1 MSADTDRLIAQAR
14 RSPLDGAEASLIASA
29 LDLGLQAWRQH
40 DRPRERFTD
49 ALAALGRLRVALEA
63 AEAQGAEESERLH
76 RAEQGW
82 ADEARR
88 AEAAEAQRDALAEA
102 ARAVVESHWFQIR
115 SEGAAYALVQA
126 LAGVAP
132 PEEQP

>member
-14 RSPLDGAEASLIASA
+14 NSARHLYSAEMV
-29 LDLGLQAWRQH
+29 
-40 DRPRERFTD
+40 
-49 ALAALGRLRVALEA
+49 ALADALEA
-63 AEAQGAEESERLH
+63 AEAALVTEAGDRC

-82 ADEARR
+82 ADEALR
-88 AEAAEAQRDALAEA
+88 AEAAEAQRDTLAEA
-102 ARAVVESHWFQIR
+102 ARAMVESHWFQIR
-115 SEGAAYALVQA
+115 SEGSAYALVQA

>member
-1 MSADTDRLIAQAR
+1 MAASNL
-14 RSPLDGAEASLIASA
+14 SMMEAYRTEAHA
-29 LDLGLQAWRQH
+29 MT
-40 DRPRERFTD
+40 ER
-49 ALAALGRLRVALEA
+49 AEA
-63 AEAQGAEESERLH
+63 AEAALVTEAGDRC

-88 AEAAEAQRDALAEA
+88 AEAAEAQRDTLAEA